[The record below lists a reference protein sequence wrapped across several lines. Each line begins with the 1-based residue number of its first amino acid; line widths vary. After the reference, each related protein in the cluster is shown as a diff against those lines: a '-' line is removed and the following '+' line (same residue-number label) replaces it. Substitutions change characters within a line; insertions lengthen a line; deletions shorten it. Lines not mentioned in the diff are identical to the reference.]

1 MRASVIVIS
10 TPAAER
16 IISDCLR
23 EAQRGPLAVPRM
35 IHAHNIELL
44 HEHLR
49 RMVDPESVIRA
60 QRTILHLQEQMADAP
75 QRRCVA

>member
-23 EAQRGPLAVPRM
+23 EAQRGSLAVPRM
-35 IHAHNIELL
+35 IHAHNVELL
-44 HEHLR
+44 REHMR

-60 QRTILHLQEQMADAP
+60 QSTILHLQEQMGEAP